1 MTVQNQETSLKTGKD
16 GSPPRSGGRAH
27 IHPYRLLMNPWSE
40 EEEAAI
46 GRKQNN
52 KKNNCTFFTTRPSLP
67 D

>member
-1 MTVQNQETSLKTGKD
+1 MTVPNQETSLNTGKD

-46 GRKQNN
+46 GRKTKQ
-52 KKNNCTFFTTRPSLP
+52 
-67 D
+67 

>member
-1 MTVQNQETSLKTGKD
+1 MTVQNREASLKTGKD
-16 GSPPRSGGRAH
+16 GSPPGSRGRAH
-27 IHPYRLLMNPWSE
+27 IHPYRLLMNPWSA

-52 KKNNCTFFTTRPSLP
+52 TKNDCTFFTPRPSLA